1 MFPIKILDDKG
12 KVIGELMTATNSDVA
27 KLINKGFT
35 VVNIETNQVMTLESV
50 TDTLGVSD
58 GTIMLG

>member
-12 KVIGELMTATNSDVA
+12 KVIGELMNASSSEIA

-35 VVNIETNQVMTLESV
+35 VVNIETNQQMTLESV
-50 TDTLGVSD
+50 SDTFGVSD

>member
-50 TDTLGVSD
+50 TDTFGVSD